1 MTVKM
6 TELEFEEKYQIYS
19 QTIFNIAYG
28 YTKNVQDS
36 EDIVQ
41 NVFVKLIL
49 NQKVFKDEF
58 EEFLNL
64 NTKKYQ
70 IPKFNFPSI

>member
-41 NVFVKLIL
+41 NVFLVGIQQ
-49 NQKVFKDEF
+49 QKQV
-58 EEFLNL
+58 
-64 NTKKYQ
+64 
-70 IPKFNFPSI
+70 